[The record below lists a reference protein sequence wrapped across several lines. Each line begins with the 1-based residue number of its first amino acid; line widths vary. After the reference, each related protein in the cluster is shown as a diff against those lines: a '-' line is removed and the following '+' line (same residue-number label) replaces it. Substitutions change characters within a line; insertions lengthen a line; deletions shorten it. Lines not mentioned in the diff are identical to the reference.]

1 MFEYRPPT
9 EDQRF
14 VLFDLLDAPSLLREM
29 ADYAEVDDS
38 LIVSILEEAGRFAAE
53 VVFPLNANGDRQGCR
68 HENGAVRTPDGF
80 SEAYR
85 AFRNAGWPA
94 LGCDPQYGGQGLP
107 QVLNAALFEM
117 LCSSNHAWTM
127 YAGLLH
133 GAYECLLAHGSE
145 DIKQT
150 YLPKIVSGEWLATM
164 CLTEP
169 QAGSDLGLLRT
180 RAEPSADGSYRLSG
194 SKIFIS
200 GGEQDMTENIVHLVL
215 ARLPDAPP
223 GSRGISLFVVPKFIP
238 EGHAGAGSRNGVC
251 CDGIEH
257 KMGINGSATCQM
269 RFDKAAGWM
278 VGEAN
283 RGLACMFVMMNA
295 ARLHV
300 GLQGLSHAEA
310 AFQNS
315 LGYARERRQMKAPR
329 RTGPSESDR
338 SPADPIVAH
347 PALRRLLMTQKARVE
362 GARALAYWTALMLD
376 VAERHPDPARRTRAR
391 ELLPLVTPVVKAML
405 TEDGFQCA
413 SLALQVYGGYGY
425 VRETGIEQ
433 YLRDARA
440 PLIYEGTNEIQ
451 AIDLLV
457 KKILGGSGG
466 NLHALLEMV
475 AADAGQAAQSSDTDL
490 EAMAASVRR
499 LGALVARLTASVRT
513 AAVQDAE
520 APHRIA
526 PEYLRLLGHVL
537 LSWLWLRTAR
547 VTQASR
553 MGSGNAPAPTPAGAD
568 KRATARYYFHYLL
581 PETEQ
586 LARVIENSLAPT
598 AVLPSLAAEVH

>member
-1 MFEYRPPT
+1 MFQYRPPT
-9 EDQRF
+9 KDQRF

-29 ADYAEVDDS
+29 ADYAEVDDA

-80 SEAYR
+80 PEAYR

-133 GAYECLLAHGSE
+133 GAYECLLAHASD

-169 QAGSDLGLLRT
+169 QAGSDLGLLRM
-180 RAEPSADGSYRLSG
+180 RAEPGAGGTYRLTG

-200 GGEQDMTENIVHLVL
+200 GGEQDLTDNIVHLVL

-223 GSRGISLFVVPKFIP
+223 GSRGISLFVVPKVIP
-238 EGHAGAGSRNGVC
+238 EGNAGEGSRNAVF

-269 RFDKAAGWM
+269 RFDLAVGWM
-278 VGEAN
+278 VGEAHH
-283 RGLACMFVMMNA
+283 GLACMFVMMNA

-315 LGYARERRQMKAPR
+315 LAYARERLQMKAPVR
-329 RTGPSESDR
+329 LAGNA
-338 SPADPIVAH
+338 PADPIVTH

-362 GARALAYWTALMLD
+362 GARALAYWTALTLD
-376 VAERHPDPARRTRAR
+376 VAERHPDAARRTRAR
-391 ELLPLVTPVVKAML
+391 ELLSLVTPIVKAML

-425 VRETGIEQ
+425 VCETGIEQ
-433 YLRDARA
+433 YLRDARV
-440 PLIYEGTNEIQ
+440 PMIYEGTNEIQ

-466 NLHALLEMV
+466 PLQNLLQMV
-475 AADAGQAAQSSDTDL
+475 AADAGESAEPDL
-490 EAMAASVRR
+490 EGMAVCVRR

-513 AAVQDAE
+513 ASAQDAE
-520 APHRIA
+520 APYRVA
-526 PEYLRLLGHVL
+526 SEYLRLLGHLL
-537 LSWLWLRTAR
+537 LSWLWLRAAR
-547 VTQASR
+547 VTHETSGSASA
-553 MGSGNAPAPTPAGAD
+553 STPLGAD
-568 KRATARYYFHYLL
+568 KQATARYYFHYLL
-581 PETEQ
+581 PETDQ
-586 LARVIENSLAPT
+586 LARVIENGVAPSG
-598 AVLPSLAAEVH
+598 VLPTLAADAR

>member
-1 MFEYRPPT
+1 MFQYRPPT

-14 VLFDLLDAPSLLREM
+14 VLFELLDAPSLLREM
-29 ADYAEVDDS
+29 ADFADVDDS
-38 LIVSILEEAGRFAAE
+38 LIVSILEQAGRFAAE

-80 SEAYR
+80 PEAYR

-117 LCSSNHAWTM
+117 LSSSNHAWTM

-133 GAYECLLAHGSE
+133 GAYECLLAHASE
-145 DIKQT
+145 DMKQT

-180 RAEPSADGSYRLSG
+180 RAEPVADGTYRLTG

-200 GGEQDMTENIVHLVL
+200 GGEQDLTDNIVHLVL

-238 EGHAGAGSRNGVC
+238 EGNAGAGSRNAVF

-269 RFDKAAGWM
+269 RFDQAVGWI

-283 RGLACMFVMMNA
+283 RGLTCMFVMMNA

-315 LGYARERRQMKAPR
+315 LAYARERLQMKAPL
-329 RTGPSESDR
+329 RTGSAGSEQR
-338 SPADPIVAH
+338 PADPIVTH
-347 PALRRLLMTQKARVE
+347 PAVRRLLMTQKARVE

-376 VAERHPDPARRTRAR
+376 VAERHPDAARRTHAL
-391 ELLPLVTPVVKAML
+391 ELLSLVTPIVKAML

-433 YLRDARA
+433 YLRDARV

-466 NLHALLEMV
+466 SLQTLLEMV
-475 AADAGQAAQSSDTDL
+475 AANAGESAESADPEL
-490 EAMAASVRR
+490 EAMAFGVRR
-499 LGALVARLTASVRT
+499 LGALVARLTASVR
-513 AAVQDAE
+513 AASAQDAE
-520 APHRIA
+520 APYRIA
-526 PEYLRLLGHVL
+526 SEYLRLLGHLL
-537 LSWLWLRTAR
+537 LSWLWLRAAH
-547 VTQASR
+547 VTHEAPGSASAS
-553 MGSGNAPAPTPAGAD
+553 MPVGAD
-568 KRATARYYFHYLL
+568 KRATARYYFDYLL
-581 PETEQ
+581 PETDQ
-586 LARVIENSLAPT
+586 LARVIENSLAPN
-598 AVLPSLAAEVH
+598 AVLPSLVAEGS